1 MSMPETITRL
11 QPIKKQLQRLQPDP
25 RYRGD
30 AIVAEL
36 VALAD
41 EHGVDGAGF
50 RPSALKLLKGII
62 RESRAEEE
70 KRLTENGRGRECA
83 IRLSLLQDNL
93 ITALYDFS
101 TRIVYAANNPS
112 TSEHISV
119 IAVGGYGRG
128 TLAPGSD
135 IDLLFLLPYKQTAWG
150 ESVVEYML
158 YFLWDLGFKVGHA
171 TRSVDE
177 CIRLVRTDTTI
188 MTSVLEARYICGHK
202 ELYDELLSRYG
213 AEIMARDQRQFV
225 SEKLAERDERHR
237 RAGESRYLVEPDVK
251 DGKGGMRDLHTLFW
265 IAKFVYGTRSVSE
278 LYKSGLFTRREQ
290 NRFIK
295 CEDFLWA
302 VRCHLHFLTGRPD
315 DRLGFD
321 KQAEMAQRLGY
332 ASHGGLKS
340 VERFMKHYFLI
351 AKDVGD
357 LTRIMSAVLEAQQFK
372 KAPSMS
378 DLIGKFRRRSIRL
391 DDEGNYVVEA
401 GRLKAR
407 HNDIFETDP
416 VNLIRLFRVA
426 EHNNLAIHPD
436 TLQEVRRSR
445 RLIDKKLRNSPQAN
459 ELFLDIL
466 TRSGDPEAIL
476 RRMSEAGV
484 LGRFIL
490 EFGRITALMQFNM
503 YHHYT
508 VDEHLLRAVGIL
520 SKIEKGLLK
529 EDHPLASGLIDT
541 VVSRRVLYVAV
552 LLHDIAK
559 GRKEDHSIAGAR
571 VARTLCPRFGMTPA
585 ETETVVWLVRQHLLM
600 SETAQMRDLSD
611 YKTIIDFAEIVQ
623 SPERLRL
630 LLILTVVDIRA
641 VGPGVWNGWKGQ
653 LLRTLF
659 AETEPHLTG
668 GHTSISRAGRI
679 EAAKQQFAAAMEG
692 WSRKKIDAYF
702 KRHYDNYWYTVDTAH
717 QVLDANLLDRA
728 ANAKQQIAFD
738 IRMDKFA
745 SITELTVY
753 VPDHPRL
760 LALLTGACAAGGAS
774 IAGAKIFTT
783 TDGMALDTLLIPR
796 EFEDA
801 EDEKRRLDRI
811 VNLMRQAFAGEIK
824 LREAVARVSQPKGRI
839 KAFTVEPQVIV
850 SNETSNRFTVIEIAG
865 LDRLGLLF
873 KLTDSLF
880 RLNLNIASAQVTT
893 FGERA
898 VDVFYVTDLLGQKI
912 TSKARLTAIQ
922 QSLLSVLETGV
933 TETEAA

>member
-1 MSMPETITRL
+1 MTQATTRIP
-11 QPIKKQLQRLQPDP
+11 PIQKTLQRLKPDDG
-25 RYRGD
+25 YRSE
-30 AIVAEL
+30 AILARLTE
-36 VALAD
+36 LAD
-41 EHGVDGAGF
+41 EHGLEAAGF
-50 RPSALKLLKGII
+50 RPAALSYLKSLVRG
-62 RESRAEEE
+62 SRKEEE
-70 KRLTENGRGRECA
+70 RRLTGNGKGRECA
-83 IRLSLLQDNL
+83 IRLSLLQDAL
-93 ITALYDFS
+93 ISGLYDFS
-101 TRIVYAANNPS
+101 TCVVYAASNPS
-112 TSEHISV
+112 TSEHIAV

-171 TRSVDE
+171 TRSVDD
-177 CIRLVRTDTTI
+177 CMRLVRTDTTI
-188 MTSVLEARYICGHK
+188 MTSVLEARYVCGHK
-202 ELYDELLSRYG
+202 ALYDELQTRYG
-213 AEIMARDQRQFV
+213 SEIMARDQRQFV
-225 SEKLAERDERHR
+225 TEKLAERDERHR

-265 IAKFVYGTRSVSE
+265 IAKFVYGTRSVSD

-290 NRFIK
+290 NMFIK

-302 VRCHLHFLTGRPD
+302 VRCHLHFMTGRGD

-321 KQAEMAQRLGY
+321 KQAEMAERLGY

-357 LTRIMSAVLEAQQFK
+357 LTRIMSAVLEARQFK

-378 DLIGKFRRRSIRL
+378 QLFGRFRRRSIKL
-391 DDEGNYVVEA
+391 DEEGNYVVEA
-401 GRLKAR
+401 GRLKASR
-407 HNDIFETDP
+407 DDIFEQQP

-436 TLQEVRRSR
+436 TLQLVRRSR
-445 RLIDKKLRNSPQAN
+445 RSIGKALRNDPVAN
-459 ELFLDIL
+459 ELFLDIV
-466 TRSGDPEAIL
+466 TRSRDPEAVL

-484 LGRFIL
+484 LGRFIP
-490 EFGRITALMQFNM
+490 EFGRIIALMQFNM

-520 SKIEKGLLK
+520 SKIEQGLLK
-529 EDHPLASGLIDT
+529 GDHPLASGLIEG

-571 VARTLCPRFGMTPA
+571 VARHLCPRFGLTPA
-585 ETETVVWLVRQHLLM
+585 ETETVVWLVRHHLVM

-611 YKTIIDFAEIVQ
+611 YKTILDFAAAVQ

-659 AETEPHLTG
+659 AETELHLTG

-679 EAAKQQFAAAMEG
+679 DAAKQAFAAAM
-692 WSRKKIDAYF
+692 IDWKHDRTETYL
-702 KRHYDNYWYTVDTAH
+702 KQHYDNYWYTVDIDH
-717 QVLDANLLDRA
+717 QVRDARLIDSA
-728 ANAKQQIAFD
+728 EQSGETIAFD
-738 IRMDKFA
+738 LRMDEFA

-796 EFEDA
+796 EFEEA
-801 EDEKRRLDRI
+801 QDEQRRLDR
-811 VNLMRQAFAGEIK
+811 VVALMRQAFAGEIR
-824 LREAVARVSQPKGRI
+824 LREAVASVSKPKGRI
-839 KAFTVEPQVIV
+839 KAFTVEPQVII

-880 RLNLNIASAQVTT
+880 RLNLNIASAQITT

-912 TSKARLTAIQ
+912 TSRSRLQAIEQ
-922 QSLLSVLETGV
+922 NLVEVLDTG
-933 TETEAA
+933 TPKESAM

>member
-1 MSMPETITRL
+1 MSKISR
-11 QPIKKQLQRLQPDP
+11 
-25 RYRGD
+25 
-30 AIVAEL
+30 
-36 VALAD
+36 
-41 EHGVDGAGF
+41 
-50 RPSALKLLKGII
+50 RPSALQPEPGFCAAAIVEHLKRLGDEHGLDSAAF
-62 RESRAEEE
+62 RPAALSYLKTMVAQSRRAEEV
-70 KRLTENGRGRECA
+70 RLTSTGKGRDCA
-83 IRLSLLQDNL
+83 ARLSNLQDEL
-93 ITALYDFS
+93 ISALYEFAS
-101 TRIVYAANNPS
+101 QTVYAASNPS
-112 TSEHISV
+112 TSEHIAV
-119 IAVGGYGRG
+119 VAVGGYGRG

-150 ESVVEYML
+150 ESVVEYLL
-158 YFLWDLGFKVGHA
+158 YFLWDLGFKVGHS
-171 TRSVDE
+171 TRSVDD

-188 MTSVLEARYICGHK
+188 MTSVLEARFICGQHN
-202 ELYDELLSRYG
+202 LFDELQARYG
-213 AEIMARDQRQFV
+213 SEIMTRDQRQFIAQ
-225 SEKLAERDERHR
+225 KLAERDERHR

-302 VRCHLHFLTGRPD
+302 VRCHLHFMTGRGD

-321 KQAEMAQRLGY
+321 KQAEMAGRLGY

-357 LTRIMSAVLEAQQFK
+357 LTRIMSAVLEAQHFK

-378 DLIGKFRRRSIRL
+378 ELFGKFRRRTIKL
-391 DDEGNYVVEA
+391 DDEGAYTVDA
-401 GRLKAR
+401 GRLRAVR
-407 HNDIFETDP
+407 DDIFDTNP
-416 VNLIRLFRVA
+416 LHLVKLFRVA
-426 EHNNLAIHPD
+426 EQNNLAIHPH
-436 TLQEVRRSR
+436 TLRLVRRSR
-445 RLIDKKLRNSPQAN
+445 RLIDKSLRNDPRAN
-459 ELFLDIL
+459 EVFLQIL
-466 TRSGDPEAIL
+466 SESRDPEAIL

-484 LGRFIL
+484 LGRFIP
-490 EFGRITALMQFNM
+490 EFGRIIALMQFNM

-520 SKIEKGLLK
+520 SKIEQGLLK
-529 EDHPLASGLIDT
+529 EDHPLATGLIEG

-571 VARTLCPRFGMTPA
+571 VAASLCPRFGLTAA
-585 ETETVVWLVRQHLLM
+585 ETETVVWLVRHHLLM

-611 YKTIIDFAEIVQ
+611 YKTIIDFAAEVQ

-668 GHTSISRAGRI
+668 GHTSISRSGRI
-679 EAAKQQFAAAMEG
+679 EAAKQAFADAMSDWDSQKTG
-692 WSRKKIDAYF
+692 DYL
-702 KRHYDNYWYTVDTAH
+702 KRHYDAYWYTVDLEH
-717 QVLDANLLDRA
+717 QVQDARLLVKADQSGER
-728 ANAKQQIAFD
+728 IAFD

-796 EFEDA
+796 EFEETA
-801 EDEKRRLDRI
+801 DEERRLQRI
-811 VNLMRQAFAGEIK
+811 TTLMRQAFAGEVK
-824 LREAVARVSQPKGRI
+824 LREMVASASRPKGRI

-865 LDRLGLLF
+865 LDRIGLLF

-912 TSKARLTAIQ
+912 TSKPRLQAIREN
-922 QSLLSVLETGV
+922 LLGVLESRLPAD
-933 TETEAA
+933 EAA

>member
-1 MSMPETITRL
+1 MGALTTA
-11 QPIKKQLQRLQPDP
+11 KQHNLCNPKYQAEQIIRDLKL
-25 RYRGD
+25 
-30 AIVAEL
+30 IV
-36 VALAD
+36 D
-41 EHGVDGAGF
+41 EHGLESAGF
-50 RPSALKLLKGII
+50 RPAALKLLKQLIKA
-62 RESRAEEE
+62 SRGDEEA
-70 KRLTENGRGRECA
+70 RLMNTGQGRQCA
-83 IRLSLLQDNL
+83 QRLSALQDQL
-93 ITALYDFS
+93 ITALYKFS
-101 TRIVYAANNPS
+101 SSVVYSASNPS
-112 TSEHISV
+112 TSEHIAV
-119 IAVGGYGRG
+119 VAVGGYGRG
-128 TLAPGSD
+128 ALAPGSD
-135 IDLLFLLPYKQTAWG
+135 IDLLFLLPYKQTPWG
-150 ESVVEYML
+150 ESVLEYML

-171 TRSVDE
+171 TRSVDD

-202 ELYDELLSRYG
+202 PLFDELQNRY
-213 AEIMARDQRQFV
+213 AKDILARDQRQFIAD
-225 SEKLAERDERHR
+225 KLEERDERHR

-265 IAKFVYGTRSVSE
+265 IAKFVYGTRSVRE
-278 LYKSGLFTRREQ
+278 LNKSGLFTRKEQ

-302 VRCHLHFLTGRPD
+302 VRCHLHFMTGRGD

-321 KQAEMAQRLGY
+321 KQAEMASRLGY
-332 ASHGGLKS
+332 SAHSGMKS
-340 VERFMKHYFLI
+340 VERFMKHYFLV

-357 LTRIMSAVLEAQQFK
+357 LTRIMSAVLEAQHFK

-378 DLIGKFRRRSIRL
+378 ELFGRFRRRSIKL
-391 DDEGNYVVEA
+391 DDQGMFVIEA

-407 HNDIFETDP
+407 QDDLFEQDP
-416 VNLIRLFRVA
+416 ISIMRLFRIA
-426 EHNNLAIHPD
+426 EHNNLAIHPH
-436 TLQEVRRSR
+436 TLRLARRGR
-445 RLIDKKLRNSPQAN
+445 RAVDKQMRADPVAN

-466 TRSGDPEAIL
+466 IKSRDPEAVL

-484 LGRFIL
+484 LGRFIP

-508 VDEHLLRAVGIL
+508 VDEHLIRAVGIL
-520 SKIEKGLLK
+520 SKIEQGMLK
-529 EDHPLASGLIDT
+529 HDHPLASGIIEG

-571 VARTLCPRFGMTPA
+571 IARSLCPRLGLTKA
-585 ETETVVWLVRQHLLM
+585 ETDTVVWLVRQHLLM

-611 YKTIIDFAEIVQ
+611 YKTIADFAAVVQ

-630 LLILTVVDIRA
+630 LLVLTVVDIRA

-659 AETEPHLTG
+659 AETEPHLSA
-668 GHTSISRAGRI
+668 GHATISRSDRV
-679 EAAKQQFAAAMEG
+679 EAAKREFANVMTD
-692 WSRKKIDAYF
+692 WSKSEIESYTA
-702 KRHYDNYWYTVDTAH
+702 RHYDAYWYTVDVEH
-717 QVLDANLLDRA
+717 QVMDAKLMQRA
-728 ANAKQQIAFD
+728 AQAGETVAFD
-738 IRMDKFA
+738 ARMDKFT

-796 EFEDA
+796 EFDGM
-801 EDEKRRLDRI
+801 EDEQRRIDRI
-811 VNLMRQAFAGEIK
+811 ITLMRQAFTGEIH
-824 LREAVARVSQPKGRI
+824 LRNAVASASHPKGRI
-839 KAFTVEPQVIV
+839 KAFTVEPQVII
-850 SNETSNRFTVIEIAG
+850 SNDTSNRFTVVEIAG
-865 LDRLGLLF
+865 LDRIGLLF

-880 RLNLNIASAQVTT
+880 RLNLNIASAQITT

-912 TSKARLTAIQ
+912 TSKSRLQTIED
-922 QSLLSVLETGV
+922 SLMSVLESGLDQGM
-933 TETEAA
+933 AA

>member
-1 MSMPETITRL
+1 MSDVSGNRSSGRL
-11 QPIKKQLQRLQPDP
+11 RLEE
-25 RYRGD
+25 RYCAP
-30 AIVAEL
+30 AIVSAL
-36 VALAD
+36 AALAD
-41 EHGVDGAGF
+41 GHGLNGSGF
-50 RPSALKLLKGII
+50 RPAALKLLKSLV
-62 RESRAEEE
+62 RESRKAEEV
-70 KRLTENGRGRECA
+70 RLTETGRGRECA
-83 IRLSLLQDNL
+83 IRLSHLQDEL
-93 ITALYDFS
+93 ISALYDFS
-101 TRIVYAANNPS
+101 SRIVYAASNPS
-112 TSEHISV
+112 TSERIAV
-119 IAVGGYGRG
+119 VAVGGYGRG

-171 TRSVDE
+171 TRSVDD

-188 MTSVLEARYICGHK
+188 MTSVLEARFICGHK
-202 ELYDELLSRYG
+202 TLFDELQTRYG
-213 AEIMARDQRQFV
+213 SEIMARDQRQFV

-302 VRCHLHFLTGRPD
+302 VRCHLHFMTGRGD

-332 ASHGGLKS
+332 ASHGGLRS

-357 LTRIMSAVLEAQQFK
+357 LTRIMSSVLEAKQVK

-378 DLIGKFRRRSIRL
+378 ELFGKFRRRSIKL
-391 DDEGNYVVEA
+391 DESGEYILEA
-401 GRLKAR
+401 GRLKAVR
-407 HNDIFETDP
+407 DDIFENDP

-426 EHNNLAIHPD
+426 EHNNLAIHPG
-436 TLQEVRRSR
+436 TLQLVRRSR
-445 RLIDKKLRNSPQAN
+445 RLIDKDLRSDVEAN
-459 ELFLDIL
+459 ELFLDIV
-466 TRSGDPEAIL
+466 TRSRDPEAVL

-484 LGRFIL
+484 LGRFIP
-490 EFGRITALMQFNM
+490 EFGRIIALMQFNM

-520 SKIEKGLLK
+520 SKIEQGLLK
-529 EDHPLASGLIDT
+529 NDHPLASGLIES

-571 VARTLCPRFGMTPA
+571 VAQSLCPRLGLTAA
-585 ETETVVWLVRQHLLM
+585 ETETVVWLVRHHLLM

-611 YKTIIDFAEIVQ
+611 YKTILDFAAVVQ

-668 GHTSISRAGRI
+668 GHTSISRAGRV
-679 EAAKQQFAAAMEG
+679 EAAKQAFASAMSG
-692 WSRKKIDAYF
+692 WNEKKTKAYF
-702 KRHYDNYWYTVDTAH
+702 KRHYDNYWYTVDVEH
-717 QVLDANLLDRA
+717 QVQDARLLERA
-728 ANAKQQIAFD
+728 AQQKEKIAFD

-796 EFEDA
+796 EFEEEA
-801 EDEKRRLDRI
+801 DEKRRLDRI
-811 VNLMRQAFAGEIK
+811 IALMRQAFAGEIR
-824 LREAVARVSQPKGRI
+824 LREAVASVSKPKGRI

-880 RLNLNIASAQVTT
+880 RLNLNIASAQITT

-912 TSKARLTAIQ
+912 TSKARLQAIQ
-922 QSLLSVLETGV
+922 ESLLSVLETGV
-933 TETEAA
+933 PQDEAA

>member
-1 MSMPETITRL
+1 MSKESKRPAA
-11 QPIKKQLQRLQPDP
+11 LQPDP
-25 RYRGD
+25 AYCAP
-30 AIVAEL
+30 AIVERL
-36 VALAD
+36 KSLAD
-41 EHGVDGAGF
+41 EHGLNGSGF
-50 RPSALKLLKGII
+50 RPAALAYLKSLVSQ
-62 RESRAEEE
+62 SRKAEEM
-70 KRLTENGRGRECA
+70 RLTSSGKGRECA
-83 IRLSLLQDNL
+83 ARLSNLQDEL
-93 ITALYDFS
+93 ISALYDFAS
-101 TRIVYAANNPS
+101 RTVYAASNPS
-112 TSEHISV
+112 TSEHIAV
-119 IAVGGYGRG
+119 VAVGGYGRG

-150 ESVVEYML
+150 ESVVEYLL
-158 YFLWDLGFKVGHA
+158 YFLWDMGFKVGHA
-171 TRSVDE
+171 TRSVDD

-188 MTSVLEARYICGHK
+188 MTSVLEARYICGHQS
-202 ELYDELLSRYG
+202 LFDELQARYG
-213 AEIMARDQRQFV
+213 SEIMARDQREFIAQ
-225 SEKLAERDERHR
+225 KLAERDERHR

-302 VRCHLHFLTGRPD
+302 VRCHLHFMTGRGD
-315 DRLGFD
+315 DRLSFD
-321 KQAEMAQRLGY
+321 KQSEMAERLGY

-378 DLIGKFRRRSIRL
+378 ELFGKFRRRSIKL
-391 DDEGNYVVEA
+391 DDEGEYVVDA
-401 GRLKAR
+401 GRLQAVR
-407 HNDIFETDP
+407 EEIFDRNP
-416 VNLIRLFRVA
+416 LHLVKLFRVA
-426 EHNNLAIHPD
+426 EHNNLAIHPA
-436 TLQEVRRSR
+436 TLRLVRRSR
-445 RLIDKKLRNSPQAN
+445 RLIDKTLREDPEAN
-459 ELFLDIL
+459 AIFLDIL
-466 TRSGDPEAIL
+466 TKSNDPEAIL

-484 LGRFIL
+484 LGRFVP
-490 EFGRITALMQFNM
+490 EFGRIIALMQFNM

-529 EDHPLASGLIDT
+529 NDHPLASGLIQNL
-541 VVSRRVLYVAV
+541 VSRRALYVAV

-571 VARTLCPRFGMTPA
+571 VARSLCPRFGLTAA
-585 ETETVVWLVRQHLLM
+585 ETETVVWLVRHHLLM

-611 YKTIIDFAEIVQ
+611 YKTIIDFAAVVQ

-630 LLILTVVDIRA
+630 LVILTVVDIRA

-668 GHTSISRAGRI
+668 GHTSISRIGRI
-679 EAAKQQFAAAMEG
+679 EAAKEEFAGAMKDWSEQKLAAYL
-692 WSRKKIDAYF
+692 S
-702 KRHYDNYWYTVDTAH
+702 RHYDAYWYTVDLEH
-717 QVLDANLLDRA
+717 QVLDARLLDKA
-728 ANAKQQIAFD
+728 QQSGERIAFD
-738 IRMDKFA
+738 IRMDKFT

-796 EFEDA
+796 EFEEDA
-801 EDEKRRLDRI
+801 DERRRLERI
-811 VNLMRQAFAGEIK
+811 VSLMRQAFAGEIK
-824 LREAVARVSQPKGRI
+824 LREMVATASRPKGRI
-839 KAFTVEPQVIV
+839 KAFTVEPQVII

-865 LDRLGLLF
+865 LDRIGLLF

-880 RLNLNIASAQVTT
+880 RLNLNIASAQITT

-912 TSKARLTAIQ
+912 TSKARLQTIREN
-922 QSLLSVLETGV
+922 LLGVLEHAV
-933 TETEAA
+933 PDHEAA